1 METAVTGRS
10 VLSHS
15 DSRGGQWLAAL
26 CSAAEAEKC
35 RRLSTGARGQ
45 PRPEAA
51 TRPGCSQLREGSGAA
66 RSDDDSD
73 GRPLSNVWS
82 RRTWKGGERDGDSAT
97 ARPEDDSDEGKRED
111 DSTAARPEGDSTVV
125 EAHDAG
131 RLNGASQAAARGAEF
146 GGSSARRRL
155 DGCGDDGFHSRGVS
169 GRSRRRG
176 PSPSPGHIRVLKL
189 RR

>member
-73 GRPLSNVWS
+73 GRRLSNVWS
-82 RRTWKGGERDGDSAT
+82 RRTWKGGECDGDSAT
-97 ARPEDDSDEGKRED
+97 TRPEDDSDEGKRED

-125 EAHDAG
+125 EAHGAG
-131 RLNGASQAAARGAEF
+131 RLNGASQAAARGASSAAQARG
-146 GGSSARRRL
+146 GGSTAVGTMASTAEVL
-155 DGCGDDGFHSRGVS
+155 AGGLGDAA
-169 GRSRRRG
+169 
-176 PSPSPGHIRVLKL
+176 RVLL
-189 RR
+189 RVISVS

>member
-35 RRLSTGARGQ
+35 QRLSTGARGQ

-51 TRPGCSQLREGSGAA
+51 TRPGCSRLREGSGAA

-73 GRPLSNVWS
+73 GRRLSNVWS
-82 RRTWKGGERDGDSAT
+82 RRTWKGASAMAT
-97 ARPEDDSDEGKRED
+97 
-111 DSTAARPEGDSTVV
+111 
-125 EAHDAG
+125 
-131 RLNGASQAAARGAEF
+131 QQ
-146 GGSSARRRL
+146 
-155 DGCGDDGFHSRGVS
+155 
-169 GRSRRRG
+169 RRG
-176 PSPSPGHIRVLKL
+176 PKTTQTRASAKMIQQRRDPKATQQWWRLTAQDGSTGRLRRRPGGPSSAAQARGGGSTAVGTMASTAEVLAGGLGDAARVLL
-189 RR
+189 WVISVS